1 MSTETTGTID
11 AAATGGT
18 VVDFADL
25 ESLVGKPLGA
35 TAWMPISQDRINLFA
50 DATDD
55 PQWIHTDPQRAK
67 DGPFGTTIAH
77 GMLTVGLLIP
87 LFEQLLSVQNVGTKI
102 NIGLNRVRLTAP
114 VPVDSR
120 IRLTA
125 TITSVEQTKG
135 GGKEFVWDGTV
146 EIEGAARPAL
156 VAQAVWRFLP

>member
-1 MSTETTGTID
+1 MTTESPVTAMTTI
-11 AAATGGT
+11 
-18 VVDFADL
+18 DFADL

-35 TAWMPISQDRINLFA
+35 TPWMTISQERINVFA

-55 PQWIHTDPQRAK
+55 PQWIHTDPVRAK

-87 LFEQLLSVQNVGTKI
+87 LFEQLLAVQHVTTKI
-102 NIGLNRVRLTAP
+102 NIGLNKVRLTAP

-125 TITSVEQTKG
+125 TIASVAPTKG
-135 GGKEFVWDGTV
+135 GGKEFVWDGVV
-146 EIEGAARPAL
+146 EIEGAERPAL